1 MLDFCN
7 LCWTSK
13 TVPHDWAASS
23 VAMIYKKG
31 DPGFCDNYRPICLL
45 SIASN
50 IFASMLKQ
58 RLLDA
63 GVDGAIWPSQFGF
76 REGCS
81 TEDAIFIARR
91 RIEFARAQR
100 NGSVSLLALD
110 WAKAFDSINIVSL
123 LDALRRAGL
132 ATAFLNAFCKEVLRA
147 RLWGHI

>member
-1 MLDFCN
+1 
-7 LCWTSK
+7 
-13 TVPHDWAASS
+13 
-23 VAMIYKKG
+23 MIYKKG

-45 SIASN
+45 SIAN
-50 IFASMLKQ
+50 KIFASKLKQ

-91 RIEFARAQR
+91 RIELARAQR

-110 WAKAFDSINIVSL
+110 WAKAFDSINVVSL

-132 ATAFLNAFCKEVLRA
+132 PTAFLSMVQGMLCARRFYVRFLGA
-147 RLWGHI
+147 RLMNMTSSQAHRRVYA